1 MSFQSSQTSKLGTTT
16 ETVSDEPPNFV
27 IVKEVDI
34 AGSFN
39 RVFFDDRI
47 EFFNNVAEGAT
58 VFVDD
63 DNCLYA
69 FGEGI
74 VYILVEGA
82 V

>member
-1 MSFQSSQTSKLGTTT
+1 LGTTT